1 MCCEAGS
8 QPVQDPTAQHESEAM
23 GLALRKVNY
32 HRLEAGGLEFR
43 LPLRSSRL
51 KDYAPKG
58 GGFYHTPPSAV

>member
-1 MCCEAGS
+1 MNSAS
-8 QPVQDPTAQHESEAM
+8 HEPMAIQIPR
-23 GLALRKVNY
+23 AKVNY
-32 HRLEAGGLEFR
+32 YRLKAGSLEFR